1 MFALACFRGVGEIK
15 RRGRVCLQLTPLSE
29 IIRVVIIMVLL
40 FWGLQNSRFMNQ
52 ICKHVKILR
61 IFVAQVSP
69 VSDTPFSGPFHCLN
83 ISPLIRNMDPR
94 YRPPHVRHSEI
105 HTWDTSLWKT
115 LAIALRTYT
124 ASFPLTPPSPGHFSS
139 YISFVPHSRL
149 ILLSL
154 LFLVY
159 DFYVF

>member
-1 MFALACFRGVGEIK
+1 
-15 RRGRVCLQLTPLSE
+15 
-29 IIRVVIIMVLL
+29 
-40 FWGLQNSRFMNQ
+40 MNQ

-105 HTWDTSLWKT
+105 HTWDTSL
-115 LAIALRTYT
+115 
-124 ASFPLTPPSPGHFSS
+124 
-139 YISFVPHSRL
+139 
-149 ILLSL
+149 
-154 LFLVY
+154 
-159 DFYVF
+159 